1 MAFAPVDAPNH
12 KREDKKRVAY
22 FYDSDVGNYAY
33 VSGHPMK
40 PHRIRLAHS
49 LVMNYGLYKKMEIY
63 RAKPASKY
71 EMTQF
76 HTDEYIDF
84 LAKVT
89 PDNMDSYQKEQQ
101 KYNVGDDCPVFDGL
115 FEFCGISAGGS
126 MEGAARLNR
135 QKADIAI
142 NWAGGLHHAKK
153 SEASGFC
160 YVNDI
165 VLGIIELLRF
175 HKRVLYIDI
184 DVHHGDGV
192 EEAFYTTDRVMTVS
206 FHKYGEYFPGTGELR
221 DIGVGLGKHYA
232 VNFPLRDGIDDTS
245 YKGIFE
251 PVIRATMEY
260 YQPSAVVLQCGGDSL
275 SGDRLGCFNL
285 SMKGHANC
293 VQFVKS
299 FNLPTLILGG
309 GGYTMRNVARTW
321 AFETGCLVG
330 EQMTANLPYNDYYE
344 YYAPDYELDVRPS
357 NMDNANSRE
366 YLDKILTQV
375 LENMKRTAHA
385 PSVQMTDVPRDSLG
399 MNDDDEAALDDL
411 DEDENSDKRRTQ
423 RRADKYV
430 QKNGELSDSE
440 DEEME
445 IDGNGRPS
453 GSRKRR
459 VMQNYRHIMDVG
471 GNDSGIETGSG
482 MGTPQQASS
491 LPDEAADEMNVDD
504 DLERIGQPTPSPQNG
519 ENVNGAAPASG
530 PQSPI
535 HDTPAVDD
543 GDVEMGD
550 ADAPNGHI
558 LAATAAQHE
567 LPHSMEEATSTVQ
580 QQRTPPDS
588 PPTPGEEAPSPVAAN
603 ATVAE
608 TTTHLAED
616 ESAIAVPAPH
626 LPPATTEP
634 EATGATAEEAAI
646 KQEVIGDDEA
656 AKAREE
662 GRMERELAN
671 AEGEAKTE
679 AVAKVEAAEGDA
691 EATIVERPAQGDG
704 EPEAGSGPEAKQG
717 S

>member
-1 MAFAPVDAPNH
+1 MAFAPVDVPSSY

-175 HKRVLYIDI
+175 HKRVLYIDT

-221 DIGVGLGKHYA
+221 DIGVGSGKYYA

-251 PVIRATMEY
+251 PVIRATMDY

-285 SMKGHANC
+285 SMRGHANC
-293 VQFVKS
+293 VRFVKS

-321 AFETGCLVG
+321 AYETGVLVG
-330 EQMTANLPYNDYYE
+330 EYMQPNLPYNDYYE

-357 NMDNANSRE
+357 NMENANSRE
-366 YLDKILTQV
+366 YLEKILGQV

-385 PSVQMTDVPRDSLG
+385 PSVQMTDVPRESLG
-399 MNDDDEAALDDL
+399 MNDEDEAALDDL
-411 DEDENSDKRRTQ
+411 DEDQNPDTRITQ
-423 RRADKYV
+423 RKADKYI

-445 IDGNGRPS
+445 EVNGRPS
-453 GSRKRR
+453 AARKRR
-459 VMQNYRHIMDVG
+459 IMQNYRHIMDVG
-471 GNDSGIETGSG
+471 GNDSGVETESG
-482 MGTPQQASS
+482 TGTPQQVSS
-491 LPDEAADEMNVDD
+491 LPDEAADEMNVDEELD
-504 DLERIGQPTPSPQNG
+504 DKIGHQTPSPPSG
-519 ENVNGAAPASG
+519 EQRVNGSAAVSG
-530 PQSPI
+530 LQSPD
-535 HDTPAVDD
+535 HHASAETAD

-550 ADAPNGHI
+550 ADMPDGDAAPADEAE
-558 LAATAAQHE
+558 AARLT
-567 LPHSMEEATSTVQ
+567 EAEPTTIVQ

-588 PPTPGEEAPSPVAAN
+588 PPTPEAEEPSPTLPSAVVPGTAMTDAEDSSIVTVPTIAAVPTKPDATGVTASEVAIKEEAV
-603 ATVAE
+603 
-608 TTTHLAED
+608 
-616 ESAIAVPAPH
+616 
-626 LPPATTEP
+626 
-634 EATGATAEEAAI
+634 
-646 KQEVIGDDEA
+646 GDDEV
-656 AKAREE
+656 AKAQEE
-662 GRMERELAN
+662 GRIEREMAN
-671 AEGEAKTE
+671 TAGEARTE
-679 AVAKVEAAEGDA
+679 AVAKVESDKAAEGQHQEIETTA
-691 EATIVERPAQGDG
+691 ETAADSP
-704 EPEAGSGPEAKQG
+704 QG